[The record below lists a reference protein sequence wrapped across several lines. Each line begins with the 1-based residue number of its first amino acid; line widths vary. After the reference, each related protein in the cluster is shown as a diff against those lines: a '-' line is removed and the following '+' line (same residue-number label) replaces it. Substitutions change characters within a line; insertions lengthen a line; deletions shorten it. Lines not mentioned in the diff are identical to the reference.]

1 MNAWR
6 SILLIVFCVLFA
18 HAEGAFAQGFAR
30 IPLTDQ
36 YMPSDDLVQD
46 GEILRVDEAHQ
57 LAQRGI
63 SLSGLNPA
71 ESAVW
76 SNRPTLTSDEQL
88 PINDSSVVE
97 FSGALLSASGL
108 FRFNVRSG
116 NLNAIIH
123 LDKALHV
130 MLLRKNLL
138 RKLGYK
144 VPAMKWLPKLRV
156 RFANLEEMKSFMESQ
171 VPRATLGAA
180 SRWVE
185 SQDDA
190 SFTLVLRDVAVTIPQ
205 AEDHYNLSMGVPP
218 QTLTS
223 RTLRGLIIPYSL
235 VDLGESVNKME
246 WVVGRES
253 NNEIILPH
261 FTKGIFTTRM
271 DDAKWALNL
280 LKRLT
285 VDDFNEIVRE
295 AYFPDEVASLLIEKI
310 LSRRNSLLN
319 IFKDSS
325 TALTFNSEIS
335 EGKNLKKG
343 KLTKQDWEGYGSRF
357 AHGDPESPFKDFH
370 WYALAKLQALAIDNI
385 ISRANQELSFFNPNQ
400 VRGDFYQ
407 KQFQTGLEH
416 FVETGEFLQFPVG
429 TWYSPTA
436 SVNLTLSRDVI
447 VGNYLGTDNLVQLA
461 DTIGYSAQVGGHLGI
476 ENFPEIQTL
485 AVRGSMSISRSWTH
499 LKPLR
504 NLKNVFKEPYKNV
517 VVPLLRWQL
526 GKHMDRLHE
535 LGDSPNREVDW
546 DIEKDDS
553 KLSEIMKHISKSLG
567 VGESIIFTER
577 MNPTI
582 STNLNTTMMGT
593 PVTFSLNASADVLE
607 IRRIQLYRKDAKTL
621 HIYDDIGHGKGWSVD
636 MSLERF
642 IPILR
647 FGMRGQKGDYSIRL
661 HEMNIDPDVED
672 NPGLFNKAHALAEFI
687 HSGSAELLEAIQKPH
702 VVEAKFADRSTKFAF
717 LFWRHK
723 KLRSNTYF
731 DIQSRDGQAGKF
743 VTFND
748 EKQSGLNWEAFAKD
762 IINFGLSKISQDVEW
777 APPVFQNPAETIGGM
792 GKTNGVRF
800 ESRVNG
806 QGHFDERF
814 MRLTDRWEGWS
825 AKVKTVKKYM
835 REANERF
842 GFTIFDE
849 ATLNNTEKL
858 KLFNVAVH
866 LNLYEA
872 GLQRLTQIPEDT
884 LVRLE
889 NRYEVEMGLHER
901 GCRKEDIRKRR
912 LANGQRIESCGT
924 FNSSIGQNRSCQTKI
939 RKGKSEE
946 EVSKCLMK
954 LFRSLYEDLRFA
966 DISNLLGKDNIFV
979 HGDVNGFRNGDE
991 VLNDPIQSNTSGRIG
1006 GTYWNGPFDKVL
1018 QMLGIQSG
1026 EINGQW
1032 FRERI

>member
-1 MNAWR
+1 MIAWR
-6 SILLIVFCVLFA
+6 SILLIIFCVLFA

-30 IPLTDQ
+30 IPLVDQ

-46 GEILRVDEAHQ
+46 GEILRADQAHQ

-63 SLSGLNPA
+63 NLSVLNPA

-76 SNRPTLTSDEQL
+76 GPGRTITLDDEL
-88 PINDSSVVE
+88 PFSESSIVE

-108 FRFNVRSG
+108 FRFNARSG
-116 NLNAIIH
+116 SLNAIIH
-123 LDKALHV
+123 LDKSLHV

-144 VPAMKWLPKLRV
+144 VPAMKWLPRLKV
-156 RFANLEEMKSFMESQ
+156 RFANLDEMKAFMESQ

-185 SQDDA
+185 TQNDS
-190 SFTLVLRDVAVTIPQ
+190 SFTLVLRDVAVSIPQ

-223 RTLRGLIIPYSL
+223 RTLRALIIPYAL

-253 NNEIILPH
+253 NNEIVLPH

-280 LKRLT
+280 LEKLT
-285 VDDFNEIVRE
+285 LNDIKEIVQK
-295 AYFPDEVASLLIEKI
+295 AYFPDEVSTLLVEKI
-310 LSRRNSLLN
+310 ASRRNSLFN
-319 IFKDSS
+319 ILKTPVTPLVFDSKV
-325 TALTFNSEIS
+325 S
-335 EGKNLKKG
+335 EGQYLRNG

-370 WYALAKLQALAIDNI
+370 WYALAKIQALAIDNI
-385 ISRANQELSFFNPNQ
+385 ISRANQELSLFNPNE
-400 VRGDFYQ
+400 VRGDFYRD
-407 KQFQTGLEH
+407 QFNRGLNH

-429 TWYSPTA
+429 TWFSPTA
-436 SVNLTLSRDVI
+436 SVNISLSRDVV

-546 DIEKDDS
+546 NLENDES
-553 KLSEIMKHISKSLG
+553 KLSEIMNHISKSLG

-577 MNPTI
+577 MNPTL
-582 STNLNTTMMGT
+582 STNVNTTMLGT
-593 PVTFSLNASADVLE
+593 PVTFSLNASADILV
-607 IRRIQLYRKDAKTL
+607 IRRIQLYRKDSKTL
-621 HIYDDIGHGKGWSVD
+621 HIYDDVGNGRGWSVD

-647 FGMRGQKGDYSIRL
+647 FGLRRQNGDYSIRL

-672 NPGLFNKAHALAEFI
+672 NPRLFDKAHALAEFI
-687 HSGSAELLEAIQKPH
+687 HSGSAELMEAIQKPH
-702 VVEAKFADRSTKFAF
+702 VVEAEFADKSSKFAF

-731 DIQSRDGQAGKF
+731 DIKSRDGLNGNF

-762 IINFGLSKISQDVEW
+762 IINYGLSQITQDVEW
-777 APPVFQNPAETIGGM
+777 APPVFQNPAETLGGV

-825 AKVKTVKKYM
+825 AKVKTVKRYM

-889 NRYEVEMGLHER
+889 NRYEVEMGLAER
-901 GCRKEDIRKRR
+901 GCSEREIRRRR

-924 FNSSIGQNRSCQTKI
+924 LNSSIHQNRSCLNKI
-939 RKGKSEE
+939 RRGKSEE

-954 LFRSLYEDLRFA
+954 LFRALYEDLKYA
-966 DISNLLGKDNIFV
+966 DISSLLGRDNIFV

-991 VLNDPIQSNTSGRIG
+991 VLNDPIQSNTAGRIG
-1006 GTYWNGPFDKVL
+1006 SQYWNGPFEKIL
-1018 QMLGIQSG
+1018 RTLGIQSG